1 MMATTFTSTTT
12 TTMLLLLLLLVMPAS
27 TYAFLI
33 GGNDSPTM
41 ENAIAFQVGC
51 ENSPELPEC
60 QGGSTKADPEEAAAQ
75 IAQNENIDDEEGTQE
90 VGEGFGGAAGGVR
103 LTAPESIGEGVL
115 PTAPSRGEE
124 SAAAELQQTKQETE
138 TFDKCNIHSQ
148 CRSGAAWCDLKCCEQ
163 LGDNCFGKEPS
174 WMCGDKTQVSAEKP
188 ADACEIKT
196 GCDKTKPAAAIW
208 DWGLKKWRCA
218 DK

>member
-1 MMATTFTSTTT
+1 
-12 TTMLLLLLLLVMPAS
+12 MLLLLLLLVMPAS
-27 TYAFLI
+27 TYALVI
-33 GGNDSPTM
+33 GDNDSPAM

-51 ENSPELPEC
+51 ENSPQLPEC
-60 QGGSTKADPEEAAAQ
+60 QGQGGSTKAADPELAAAQ

-90 VGEGFGGAAGGVR
+90 VGVGFGAGGVR
-103 LTAPESIGEGVL
+103 LTAPERIGEGVL
-115 PTAPSRGEE
+115 PTAPTRGEE
-124 SAAAELQQTKQETE
+124 SAAAELQQENQKIKQETE
-138 TFDKCNIHSQ
+138 MFDKCNIHSQ

>member
-1 MMATTFTSTTT
+1 
-12 TTMLLLLLLLVMPAS
+12 MLLLLLLLVMPAS
-27 TYAFLI
+27 TYALVI
-33 GGNDSPTM
+33 GD
-41 ENAIAFQVGC
+41 C
-51 ENSPELPEC
+51 ENTPQRKNC
-60 QGGSTKADPEEAAAQ
+60 RQGQGGSTKTADPELAAAQ

-90 VGEGFGGAAGGVR
+90 VGVGFGAGGVR
-103 LTAPESIGEGVL
+103 LTAPERIGEGVL
-115 PTAPSRGEE
+115 PTAPTRGEE